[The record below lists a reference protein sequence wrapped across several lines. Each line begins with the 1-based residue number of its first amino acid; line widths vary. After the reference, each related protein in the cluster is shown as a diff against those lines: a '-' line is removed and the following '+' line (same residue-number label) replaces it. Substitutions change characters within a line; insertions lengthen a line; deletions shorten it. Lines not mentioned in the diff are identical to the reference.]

1 MSLKEIYTM
10 VKNIAVCSLL
20 LLSLFAAEPVF
31 ACSCIEPPPPQEA
44 ARQAAAVFSG
54 TVVSVTA
61 LETQREVRIRVE
73 MVWKGTPCGE
83 ITIFTPLSEDFC
95 GFNFQTGVSYLVY
108 AEQLQ
113 QGELSTN
120 LCTRT
125 KPTALAAEDI
135 LALGAPMLIC

>member
-1 MSLKEIYTM
+1 M

-44 ARQAAAVFSG
+44 AQQAAAVFSG
-54 TVVSVTA
+54 TVLSVTP

-73 MVWKGTPCGE
+73 MVWKGTQCGE
-83 ITIFTPLSEDFC
+83 ITILTPLNEDAC

-108 AEQLQ
+108 AERLQ
-113 QGELSTN
+113 SGELSTN

-135 LALGAPMLIC
+135 LALGSPTLIC